1 MPGICGFAG
10 QVPRVDGESLVAE
23 MMGRMAHHAWYR
35 RQACFALD
43 GRVALGG
50 VSLGDRWDA
59 SGPGQVAQDGG
70 AAFLDGEI
78 YGASSEQARCRLID
92 SCASERLLEP
102 WLASLHG
109 LFSAAV
115 WDAAGRRLLLV
126 NDRFGMKPLFY
137 RHDARR
143 LLFASEIKAL
153 LADPAIPHA
162 PDLQGLVSLFRY
174 GQLLGEHT
182 LYEGVRVLP
191 AGTVL
196 EYEPVTDRLRERQY
210 YRLASRAPEPGV
222 AESEHLARLGDLF
235 KAAVDRRLTPGAHLG
250 LSLSGGLDSRTILAV
265 VDERRFPMITV
276 CLGVPGSID
285 QKAAR
290 RMAAL
295 TGSRHCDYM
304 LDETFLNGFEEHLR
318 RLVWLTDG
326 HYRSDAVTMPALD
339 RYRELGI
346 EVLLRGHAGELLHMG
361 KAYDYSVDKR
371 LLAVRD
377 EAGLESWLT
386 RRVGG
391 WMLAGVQGPLFRGM
405 TREELDARSLVLLRE
420 ATSGSQGGE
429 PLLHRVWHLFLRQKL
444 RRHAAMSLLE
454 YGSLLRV
461 RLPYLDN
468 DLVEAVLATPPA
480 LNLGERA
487 QEHILARH
495 RPSFLRIVNANTG
508 TWIGTGPRRQR
519 LAKFRHRILAKLRV
533 PGHQP
538 YERMGLWLRRELRP
552 FVERTLLDGR
562 FLDRGIFDPDTVRR
576 TVDAHL
582 EHRANHTHLLLTL
595 MVFELGRR
603 MMLEEEGCR
612 PAP

>member
-10 QVPRVDGESLVAE
+10 QVPKIGGESLVAE
-23 MMGRMAHHAWYR
+23 MIGRMAHHAWYR
-35 RQACFALD
+35 RQTCSALA

-59 SGPGQVAQDGG
+59 SGPGLVAPDGG

-78 YGASSEQARCRLID
+78 YGTSCEQARRQLID
-92 SCASERLLEP
+92 SCVGERPLEP

-115 WDAAGRRLLLV
+115 WDATRRRLLLV

-137 RHDARR
+137 CHSPGQ

-153 LADPAIPHA
+153 LADSAVLRT
-162 PDLQGLVSLFRY
+162 PDLQGMVALFRY
-174 GQLLGEHT
+174 GQLLGHHT
-182 LYEGVRVLP
+182 LFESVRVLP
-191 AGTVL
+191 PGAVL
-196 EYEPVTDRLRERQY
+196 VYEPAVDRLSERRY
-210 YRLASRAPEPGV
+210 YQPPLRAPEPGLSD
-222 AESEHLARLGDLF
+222 SEHIARLDDLF
-235 KAAVDRRLTPGAHLG
+235 KAAVERRLTGDAHLG

-265 VDERRFPMITV
+265 ADERRFPMTTL
-276 CLGVPGSID
+276 CLGISGSID

-290 RMAAL
+290 RMAEL
-295 TGSRHCDYM
+295 TGSRHCDFL
-304 LDETFLNGFEEHLR
+304 LDKSFLGRFEEHLR

-326 HYRSDAVTMPALD
+326 HFRSDAVTVPTLD

-346 EVLLRGHAGELLHMG
+346 DVLLRGHAGELLHME
-361 KAYDYSVDKR
+361 KAYDYSVDPQ
-371 LLAVRD
+371 LLAVKD
-377 EAGLESWLT
+377 EAGLEGWLT

-405 TREELDARSLVLLRE
+405 SREELDGRSLVLLRD
-420 ATSGSQGGE
+420 AMSGSRGCE
-429 PLLHRVWHLFLRQKL
+429 PLIHRVWHMFLLQKL
-444 RRHAAMSLLE
+444 RRHTAMALLE

-468 DLVEAVLATPPA
+468 DLVEAAFSTPPG
-480 LNLGERA
+480 LKLGERIQA
-487 QEHILARH
+487 QVLARH

-508 TWIGTGPRRQR
+508 TWVGTGPRRRQ
-519 LAKFRHRILAKLRV
+519 LAKLRHRALAKLRV

-538 YERMGLWLRRELRP
+538 YERLGLWLRRELRP
-552 FVERTLLDGR
+552 LVERILLDSR

-576 TVDAHL
+576 TVSAHL
-582 EHRANHTHLLLTL
+582 EHRANHTHLLTT
-595 MVFELGRR
+595 MMIFELGRQ
-603 MMLEEEGCR
+603 MILEE
-612 PAP
+612 A